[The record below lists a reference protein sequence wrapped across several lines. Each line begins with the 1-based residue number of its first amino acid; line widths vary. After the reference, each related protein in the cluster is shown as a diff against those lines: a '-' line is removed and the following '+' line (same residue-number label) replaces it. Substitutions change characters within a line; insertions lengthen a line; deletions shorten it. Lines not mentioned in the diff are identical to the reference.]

1 MDIFAAI
8 QSGDKQKIRD
18 LLVRDPS
25 QAAARNQQGLSALML
40 ALYMRQREIADLLLS
55 ANPPLDMFEAA
66 ALGNTDR
73 IAALI
78 KQDRTL
84 ANARSSDGFTPLH
97 LACFFAQEA
106 AAHLL
111 LQNGAQPD
119 AVANNAMKVMPL
131 HSAAAGHSV
140 ALVRHLLAHGAPP
153 NARQEA
159 GWTALHEAAQSGNK
173 EMIDALL
180 QYGAD
185 PNLKN
190 DKGISALQLAT
201 EKGHAEIARRL
212 GAS

>member
-1 MDIFAAI
+1 MEIFAAI
-8 QSGDKQKIRD
+8 QSGDKQKVRD
-18 LLVRDPS
+18 LLARDPS

-55 ANPPLDMFEAA
+55 ANPLLDMFEAA

-73 IAALI
+73 IPALI
-78 KQDRTL
+78 MQDRTL

-131 HSAAAGHSV
+131 HSAAAGRS
-140 ALVRHLLAHGAPP
+140 AAIARDLLEHGAPP
-153 NARQEA
+153 NARQES

-173 EMIDALL
+173 EMLDVLL

-190 DKGISALQLAT
+190 DKGISALQLAM
-201 EKGHAEIARRL
+201 EKGDAEIARRL

>member
-1 MDIFAAI
+1 
-8 QSGDKQKIRD
+8 
-18 LLVRDPS
+18 
-25 QAAARNQQGLSALML
+25 ML

-55 ANPPLDMFEAA
+55 AGPALDIFEAA
-66 ALGNTDR
+66 ALGKSDR
-73 IAALI
+73 LLALI
-78 KQDRTL
+78 KEDRTL

-119 AVANNAMKVMPL
+119 AVAGNAMKVMPL
-131 HSAAAGHSV
+131 HSAAAGRSV
-140 ALVRHLLAHGAPP
+140 AIVRDLLEHGAPP
-153 NARQEA
+153 NARQES

-173 EMIDALL
+173 EMLDVLL

-185 PNLKN
+185 PTLKN
-190 DKGISALQLAT
+190 DKGVSALQLAV

-212 GAS
+212 GAA